1 MQFIGR
7 LSQQPALCSMLHDEW
22 HVSAKAES
30 IAESRDTIAMVEVPQ
45 ASIGTNLLVLL
56 KNGRALM

>member
-1 MQFIGR
+1 
-7 LSQQPALCSMLHDEW
+7 MLMASDEW

>member
-1 MQFIGR
+1 
-7 LSQQPALCSMLHDEW
+7 MLMASDEW
-22 HVSAKAES
+22 HVGAKAES

-56 KNGRALM
+56 KNGHTLM